1 MKKVFNVAN
10 PPDCDPGAQTPK
22 IGEIMTTS
30 EKALALIQPKNE
42 VVPVTPV
49 NREMIKIKRQ
59 LVRPL
64 LKHAEHEDV
73 WIMPLNKMAEG
84 EVIEKSQIKTPAQMI
99 TVLNLAANDR
109 IEYKYIV
116 SHIVANE
123 LNKHFPDHSY
133 VGKKF
138 LIHKFPKEQ
147 GKRFNTFSVDE
158 TE

>member
-1 MKKVFNVAN
+1 MFNVVSTLGLRSGGSN
-10 PPDCDPGAQTPK
+10 SK

-30 EKALALIQPKNE
+30 EKALALVQTPGQGSGG
-42 VVPVTPV
+42 PVAPV

-59 LVRPL
+59 LVSPL
-64 LKHAEHEDV
+64 LKHADHEDV
-73 WIMPLNKMAEG
+73 WIMPLNQMSEG

-123 LNKHFPDHSY
+123 LNKHFPNHSY